1 MGAEFILK
9 THIFGAFNN
18 GRSKYVGTLFLVFQ
32 IEFTKM
38 DKSVRYCTQSVV
50 KIIREM

>member
-18 GRSKYVGTLFLVFQ
+18 GRSKHVGTLFFSIPDRVYKNWIKVYDIAHNL
-32 IEFTKM
+32 
-38 DKSVRYCTQSVV
+38 S
-50 KIIREM
+50 